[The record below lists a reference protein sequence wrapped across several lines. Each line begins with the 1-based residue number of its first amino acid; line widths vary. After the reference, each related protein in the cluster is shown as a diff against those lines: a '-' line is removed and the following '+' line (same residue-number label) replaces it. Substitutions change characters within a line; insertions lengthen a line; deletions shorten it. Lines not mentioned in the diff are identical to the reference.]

1 MSSKAFKRQV
11 TYEPS
16 PRTPKRARYEAVR
29 YGTRRY
35 KAPKGSLQSLIK
47 RQVGRLEEKKESNQ
61 YSLNTPLPNSA
72 NAGWTASSIPICPFT
87 NGFIIPQGTGQ
98 GNRIGNRIRTK
109 KAWVKGIIHP
119 NEYNATTNA
128 EPQPYQIRMLIF
140 KDKFKAT
147 EQPASVALDLFQSG
161 STSIGP
167 QNDLVDLILD
177 PNRDRYQVYH
187 DEIMKCGPAA
197 NQGSGTST
205 TYQQFMNNDFS
216 YNCQFSVDI
225 TKFLP
230 TVVTY
235 NDAGTAPMTEGLWM
249 IFLPVLARG
258 TAAPAVVQALTM
270 SWTAVY
276 EYTDA

>member
-1 MSSKAFKRQV
+1 MVSMKRKYDSSMPYFNKKAKFV
-11 TYEPS
+11 
-16 PRTPKRARYEAVR
+16 PRAP
-29 YGTRRY
+29 TRRY
-35 KAPKGSLQSLIK
+35 KPKTNIEALVK

-61 YSLNTPLPNSA
+61 YSLSTPLPNSA

-87 NGFIIPQGTGQ
+87 TGFIIPQGTGQ

-119 NEYNATTNA
+119 NEYNASTNA

-140 KDKFKAT
+140 KDKFNPT
-147 EQPASVALDLFQSG
+147 GQPAAPSLDLFQSG

-167 QNDLVDLILD
+167 QNDLVDMILD
-177 PNRDRYQVYH
+177 PNRDRYQIYH

-197 NQGSGTST
+197 NQGSGTSVT
-205 TYQQFMNNDFS
+205 FQQFMNNDFS
-216 YNCQFSVDI
+216 YNCQFSVDV

-235 NDAGTAPMTEGLWM
+235 NDAGTAPMSDSLWM

-258 TAAPAVVQALTM
+258 SIVPASVAALTM